1 MAKHRD
7 WEHHQKSHE
16 AYDVSDPH
24 RLVPTGNRSD
34 LIYKG
39 RKWVANERPLFVC
52 WPAFY
57 SYTEGFCCEA
67 G

>member
-7 WEHHQKSHE
+7 WKHHQKSHE

-39 RKWVANERPLFVC
+39 RKWVANE
-52 WPAFY
+52 
-57 SYTEGFCCEA
+57 
-67 G
+67 